1 MSIKFYSAWYCP
13 FAQRAWMALLYKQID
28 FEYIEVDP
36 YRDTPWWREISR
48 GLNLVPV
55 LVVNAEEPAKTSTI
69 VDSTRVLEYLEERG
83 PDSHPLFPVKPEARA
98 ETRFWM
104 DHINQRIVPYIY
116 RFLEADEPGDYR
128 DESRDA
134 LVQGVEQLMSGSTDD
149 GLYLGGNY
157 VNVLDLLLIPFAY
170 RIDVLLGHYR
180 DFSLPVEGEAWSRYA
195 RWYDAMQKYDV
206 FIQSQTDGD
215 DYRQRLIE
223 HYLPYTRGEGQKDVT
238 RVK

>member
-1 MSIKFYSAWYCP
+1 MSVKFYSAWYCP

-28 FEYIEVDP
+28 FDYIEVDP

-69 VDSTRVLEYLEERG
+69 VDSTRVLEYLEEREPG
-83 PDSHPLFPVKPEARA
+83 SHPLFPANPEARA

-128 DESRDA
+128 NESREA
-134 LVQGVEQLMSGSTDD
+134 LIRGIDQLMSGFPAD
-149 GLYLGGNY
+149 GTYFGGKSI
-157 VNVLDLLLIPFAY
+157 NVLDLLLIPFAY
-170 RIDVLLGHYR
+170 RIDALLGHYR
-180 DFSLPVEGEAWSRYA
+180 DFSLPVEGEAWTRYA
-195 RWYDAMQKYDV
+195 QWYDAMQKFDV

-223 HYLPYTRGEGQKDVT
+223 HYLPYTKGKGQQDVT